1 MAYSLSNLKKSSS
14 LEKLNK
20 QLEDVGSKK
29 FKKDERYWELTVDKA
44 GNGFATIRF
53 LDAPHVDGEDGLPF
67 QQIFT
72 HGFQGPGGWYIENSL
87 TTLGENDPVSEY
99 NSKLW
104 ATGIESNK
112 TIARQQKRKLSY
124 VSNILVVKD
133 SAKPECEGKVFL
145 FKYGKKI
152 FDKIQE
158 KAGQSAGG
166 VVEDSAFVDPDEAAK
181 PKFNAYNFWEGA
193 NFKLK
198 ARKVEGQRNYDKSEF
213 ADQSPVGTDA
223 EIEKVWKSSYSLVAE
238 VQADKFKPYAEL
250 KARLDKVLGLDGASA
265 SPQSNAESSAA
276 AEVDEAV
283 GTPFKDDDSDLDH
296 FRKLANE

>member
-20 QLEDVGSKK
+20 QLDDVGNKK

-53 LDAPHVDGEDGLPF
+53 LDSPHVDGEDGLPF
-67 QQIFT
+67 TQIFT

-99 NSKLW
+99 NTKLW
-104 ATGIESNK
+104 NTGIESNK
-112 TIARQQKRKLSY
+112 KIARDQKRKLGY
-124 VSNILVVKD
+124 ISNILVVKD
-133 SAKPECEGKVFL
+133 AAHPENEGKVFL

-158 KAGQSAGG
+158 ATGKVSEGT
-166 VVEDSAFVDPDEAAK
+166 DSAFVDPDEANK

-213 ADQSPVGTDA
+213 EAQSQLFAGDTGK
-223 EIEKVWKSSYSLVAE
+223 IEAVWKQSYSLVAE
-238 VQADKFKPYAEL
+238 TLPVKFKTYFEL
-250 KARLDKVLGLDGASA
+250 KARLDKVLGLDGAVAQPS
-265 SPQSNAESSAA
+265 STAESSSA
-276 AEVDEAV
+276 AEVKDAV
-283 GTPFKDDDSDLDH
+283 DSPFVSDDD
-296 FRKLANE
+296 A